1 MWYSGS
7 QVKNVL
13 PTGRMDK
20 LSQVLVMEQ
29 TRWGLRPDRWLDHVG
44 VIGVLAMSGF
54 SVVVRARIG
63 LKFKREWKQ
72 RS

>member
-1 MWYSGS
+1 M
-7 QVKNVL
+7 KNAL

-20 LSQVLVMEQ
+20 LSQMLVMEQ
-29 TRWGLRPDRWLDHVG
+29 TRWGLRTDRWLDHVG

-54 SVVVRARIG
+54 SEAVRVRIG